1 MYYPKSQIKTNLYT
15 NGREYVIK
23 NTTQDYIGFYYQ
35 TSNGKLYIGKNPQGQ
50 EQTELVIPK
59 DAPATAEDYKDDKVR
74 IALFDS
80 DPDPVFS
87 VDEELFNG
95 IAIVEYTN
103 LLGKDTLNLETRST
117 PPPYHSQPTTI
128 HINNGEYQRYFSKKT
143 NELIYIEIS
152 IETYLSFSNGDPKF
166 ATDLYEVISLPW
178 SLGGNAKSIN
188 RNIVTL
194 VEKDNNWYG
203 FSSYFRGN
211 FG

>member
-128 HINNGEYQRYFSKKT
+128 DINNGEYQRYFSKKT